1 MTSKRTDL
9 TRRGLFKGLGA
20 LGMAGMATALG
31 ACGTGPRSSNQRS
44 PNGPF
49 RWWDHNLNLQAAQK
63 RNFGLFEK
71 ETGVKVE
78 YTNYPPPKLGPALQL
93 AKQSNQLPDVHS
105 LAGLK
110 LPPSALIKDGWFRPL
125 GLSDEVLGRLPK
137 GTLVDGVHVFDGKV
151 YTVPIFSSRQYWGC
165 TWFNKEMLAAAG
177 VEPPGTYDEF
187 RAALRAVRKSAGD
200 DTYGL
205 ILALGQTDRMAEIIH
220 SLAQPAGF
228 EGFNG
233 TLFKTGEAM
242 YHHEAYLTVIEFLL
256 SLRKDGL
263 VHPSSQTL
271 IDKDARVKWAAGA
284 AGFFLDGPWNPGSVK
299 VDAPSF
305 LDKVDVAPMLVP
317 DPATKRVAYRTLQGG
332 VFWLSKGT
340 AHADKAPKLLRHLTD
355 EQYYIDIAS
364 ALAQPPLDL
373 SVIEKA
379 DVVEPWARLVKWY
392 GEQVYLAPNP
402 IVANPQI
409 DKVNSEAKPVEPDFG
424 QIVAGAFSGDVT
436 DVKQAL
442 TELSAKSNA
451 ARDQSISKAKQKGA
465 EVDAGDFAFPNWQPG
480 KDFTSDMYGGTR

>member
-9 TRRGLFKGLGA
+9 TRRGLLKGMGG
-20 LGMAGMATALG
+20 LGMAAALA
-31 ACGTGPRSSNQRS
+31 ACGTGPRSSNTRS
-44 PNGPF
+44 ANGPF
-49 RWWDHNLNLQAAQK
+49 TWWDHNLNLQAAQK

-125 GLSDEVLGRLPK
+125 GLSGEMLGRLPK
-137 GTLVDGVHVFDGKV
+137 GALVDGVHVFDGKV

-165 TWFNKEMLAAAG
+165 TWFNKDMLAAADT
-177 VEPPGTYDEF
+177 EPPGTYDDF
-187 RAALRAVRKSAGD
+187 RAAAGAIRKSAGD
-200 DTYGL
+200 DTYGV
-205 ILALGQTDRMAEIIH
+205 ILALSQTDRMAEIIH

-233 TLFKTGEAM
+233 TLFESGEVM
-242 YHHEAYLTVIEFLL
+242 YHHDAYLTVIEFLL
-256 SLRKDGL
+256 SLQKDGL
-263 VHPSSQTL
+263 VHPSAQTL

-299 VDAPSF
+299 VDAPTF

-317 DPATKRVAYRTLQGG
+317 DSTTKRVAYRTVQGG
-332 VFWLSKGT
+332 VFWLSKQS
-340 AHADKAPKLLRHLTD
+340 AHADKAPKLLQHLTD
-355 EQYYIDIAS
+355 EQYYVDIAS

-373 SVIEKA
+373 SVIDKA
-379 DVVEPWARLVKWY
+379 DVIEPWARLVKWY

-402 IVANPQI
+402 IVQNPQI

-424 QIVAGAFSGDVT
+424 QIVAGAFSGDVP
-436 DVKQAL
+436 DVKKAL
-442 TELSAKSNA
+442 TELSSKSMA

-480 KDFTSDMYGGTR
+480 KDFTTDMYGGTR